1 MITNGMWDDD
11 IDAYRVASLP
21 SPENVATSISVSG
34 LSNKYLHQTKK
45 SIARVESGLL
55 NAFCQYNV
63 VKLPSPANMG
73 EGRTEIL
80 FGPKN
85 LGLYERNRIENMP
98 RHRGRTRCPICPDQ

>member
-1 MITNGMWDDD
+1 MVAQLMITNGMRDDD
-11 IDAYRVASLP
+11 IDTYRVASLR

-45 SIARVESGLL
+45 TIKNVERGLI

-85 LGLYERNRIENMP
+85 LGLYELDRIEK
-98 RHRGRTRCPICPDQ
+98 